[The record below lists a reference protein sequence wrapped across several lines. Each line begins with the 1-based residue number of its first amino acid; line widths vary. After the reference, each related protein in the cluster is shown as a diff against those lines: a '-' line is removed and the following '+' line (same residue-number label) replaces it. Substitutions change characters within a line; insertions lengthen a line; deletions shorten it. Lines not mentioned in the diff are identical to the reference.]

1 MAIVQEAFDI
11 PADIMTGL
19 LTGEYK
25 RIGGVVRY
33 AIGPNRGRIVKHL
46 KPIDIKAAEDAQ
58 GVMEKGAE
66 VIKANKQAAAIIGV
80 GAVVVGG
87 IVIAYRK
94 ARTSEPKVLKEF
106 RAALKQYIDAIRVG
120 EMNLEIIK
128 HSEDSLYAL
137 KQNKNYNKYVIKLTA
152 DDIEVLVNKI
162 QEYTI
167 KLAKDNDLDLLDFN
181 KDKSDD
187 TIINLER
194 YLTIQKKIFEV
205 AA

>member
-1 MAIVQEAFDI
+1 M
-11 PADIMTGL
+11 
-19 LTGEYK
+19 
-25 RIGGVVRY
+25 
-33 AIGPNRGRIVKHL
+33 
-46 KPIDIKAAEDAQ
+46 
-58 GVMEKGAE
+58 
-66 VIKANKQAAAIIGV
+66 
-80 GAVVVGG
+80 
-87 IVIAYRK
+87 
-94 ARTSEPKVLKEF
+94 
-106 RAALKQYIDAIRVG
+106 
-120 EMNLEIIK
+120 
-128 HSEDSLYAL
+128 EDSLYAL

>member
-120 EMNLEIIK
+120 EMNLEII
-128 HSEDSLYAL
+128 
-137 KQNKNYNKYVIKLTA
+137 
-152 DDIEVLVNKI
+152 
-162 QEYTI
+162 
-167 KLAKDNDLDLLDFN
+167 
-181 KDKSDD
+181 
-187 TIINLER
+187 
-194 YLTIQKKIFEV
+194 
-205 AA
+205 